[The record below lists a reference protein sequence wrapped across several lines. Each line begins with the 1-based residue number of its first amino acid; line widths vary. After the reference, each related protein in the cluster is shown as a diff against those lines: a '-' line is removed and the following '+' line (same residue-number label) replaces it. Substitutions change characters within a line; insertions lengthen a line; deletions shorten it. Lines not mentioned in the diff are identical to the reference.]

1 MSIYVKYHYCS
12 SQHCEGLLFF
22 GCCRYIIY
30 NNNDTIHKK
39 IHKNPETC
47 TAYVTWV
54 SFRIVL
60 QCRSICLFV
69 SSYSA
74 SVTVRFM
81 LSASELSV
89 YFRSIWSRTASA
101 ITSALA
107 VIWGAVSES
116 VSAIFPPMVEV
127 IVSSLCS
134 MDVMCV
140 QCIHGMCAVFRQM
153 RWIFD
158 WQITQR
164 M

>member
-1 MSIYVKYHYCS
+1 MVVAGTQFIIIMIQFIRKSI
-12 SQHCEGLLFF
+12 
-22 GCCRYIIY
+22 
-30 NNNDTIHKK
+30 K
-39 IHKNPETC
+39 ILETC
-47 TAYVTWV
+47 TAYVTCV
-54 SFRIVL
+54 SFRIVP
-60 QCRSICLFV
+60 QWRSICLRV
-69 SSYSA
+69 SSYGA

-116 VSAIFPPMVEV
+116 VSAIFPPMVE
-127 IVSSLCS
+127 IIESSLCS

-140 QCIHGMCAVFRQM
+140 QCIHGMCAVLRQM